1 MIKIAPSV
9 LSADF
14 SRLSE
19 QLQSVESGGA
29 DLIHVDVM
37 DGHFVSNITF
47 GPIIVSA
54 IRKLTRLPLCV
65 HLMISEPWRYASAFC
80 DAGADYLSFHWEVF
94 SETAVVGE
102 DRAFVGE
109 SYGVEERAAWA
120 LAAQEPVAKVPG
132 AGKPRGA
139 PHEVRR
145 EEIKGVR
152 RDLIESTINLIREKN
167 VKPGLALNPE
177 TSASA
182 ILPFLSKL
190 DLVLVMSVHPG
201 FGGQGFIKEVLP
213 KIQEISHRNSGHN
226 FEIEVDGGVSL
237 ETAPAIVDAGATMLA
252 VGSYVFC
259 SQDPASRVK
268 ALRKAV
274 AGIGDES

>member
-19 QLQSVESGGA
+19 QLQSVENGGA

-94 SETAVVGE
+94 S
-102 DRAFVGE
+102 DRSIVGE
-109 SYGVEERAAWA
+109 SYSVEESVARGP
-120 LAAQEPVAKVPG
+120 LARKSMHAPQE
-132 AGKPRGA
+132 
-139 PHEVRR
+139 RR
-145 EEIKGVR
+145 SKEIKGVR
-152 RDLIESTINLIREKN
+152 GDLIESTINLIREKN

-177 TSASA
+177 TSASG
-182 ILPFLSKL
+182 ILPFLSTL
-190 DLVLVMSVHPG
+190 DFVLIMSVHPG
-201 FGGQGFIKEVLP
+201 FGGQGFIKEVIP
-213 KIQEISHRNSGHN
+213 KIEEISRQRQTHT

-237 ETAPAIVDAGATMLA
+237 ETAPAIVEAGATMLA

-259 SQDPASRVK
+259 SQDPASRIK

-274 AGIGDES
+274 AGIGDQS

>member
-54 IRKLTRLPLCV
+54 IRKLTKLPVCV

-94 SETAVVGE
+94 S
-102 DRAFVGE
+102 DRTTVGE
-109 SYGVEERAAWA
+109 SYGVEEP
-120 LAAQEPVAKVPG
+120 LAK
-132 AGKPRGA
+132 KPRLV
-139 PHEVRR
+139 PHERHS
-145 EEIKGVR
+145 EETKGVR
-152 RDLIESTINLIREKN
+152 QDLIESTINLIREKN
-167 VKPGLALNPE
+167 VRPGLAVNPE
-177 TSASA
+177 TSVSG
-182 ILPFLSKL
+182 ILPFLNEL
-190 DLVLVMSVHPG
+190 DLVVVMSVHPG
-201 FGGQGFIKEVLP
+201 FGGQGFIKEVLS
-213 KIQEISHRNSGHN
+213 KIREISRQRHTHK

-237 ETAPAIVDAGATMLA
+237 ETAPAIVEAGATMLA
-252 VGSYVFC
+252 VGSYIFC
-259 SQDPASRVK
+259 SKDPASRVR

-274 AGIGDES
+274 AGVGHQS